1 MADVK
6 TSALPEAVSMAATDN
21 FLIVADVGTVPVTK
35 RIPQTTAIPFT
46 TTPTANKIPQADA
59 LGKIDLNWVV
69 DYKNLWIG
77 GWKPTVTSGCGL
89 PAQIEMGTNKNV
101 YDYCPFDAASIEY
114 AYQNVPMP
122 LDYDG
127 GTVTAKFYWTHPAT
141 TVNFKVSWGL
151 QGVATGDGDTL
162 DVAQGTAVYANDEG
176 GTTSDLYISPAT
188 ADITIAGTPA
198 AGKMVQFRVL
208 RKADDATNDTL
219 DVDAYLLGVLIK
231 YGVA

>member
-6 TSALPEAVSMAATDN
+6 TSALPAAASMAATDC
-21 FLIVADVGTVPVTK
+21 FVIIKDFATVPVTN

-46 TTPTANKIPQADA
+46 TTPTADSIPLANGS
-59 LGKIDLNWVV
+59 GKIDINWFV

-77 GWKPTVTSGCGL
+77 GFKPTVTSACAAA
-89 PAQIEMGTNKNV
+89 AQIEMGTNKNV
-101 YDYCPFDAASIEY
+101 YDYLAFDKDSIEY
-114 AYQNVPMP
+114 AYVNVPMP

-127 GTVTAKFYWTHPAT
+127 GTITAEFYWLHPAAT
-141 TVNFKVSWGL
+141 AFKVSWGL
-151 QGVATGDGDTL
+151 QGIAITDDGTL
-162 DVAQGTAVYANDEG
+162 DVAQGTAIYSNDEG

-188 ADITIAGTPA
+188 AAITIGGTPA
-198 AGKMVQFRVL
+198 AGKLIQFRVS